1 MNNTVTISLERYEE
15 LLTKEFLANSIM
27 LIDTVSCKSTVID
40 TVKFLQ
46 DNYIETENNLKEYHS
61 RETSKS

>member
-15 LLTKEFLANSIM
+15 LLAKEFLANSIM